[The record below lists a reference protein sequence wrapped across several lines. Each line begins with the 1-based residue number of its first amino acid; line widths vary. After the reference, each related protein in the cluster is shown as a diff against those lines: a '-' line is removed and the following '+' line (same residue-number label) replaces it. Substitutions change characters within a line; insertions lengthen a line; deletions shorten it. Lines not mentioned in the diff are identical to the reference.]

1 MRTVSLV
8 YDVLTK
14 SLSERVD
21 DLDSKRAEL
30 ERLDAYFR
38 DGNFDA
44 LDVPAKARREL
55 WQIVK
60 QGVTPWLRLVTET
73 TAERLIV
80 DGFRSADTDAVESE
94 FWRWWQ
100 GNRLDGRQMPHAVE
114 VLKSGYSFVS
124 VWAGEEEDESDES
137 PIPLIVP
144 DSPLRVDVQYDGP
157 DPFEATSAVKVRG
170 RYAWLYPDTTIV
182 HAFEWVRGK
191 WVQVGEVE
199 NTLGEI
205 PFVKFRANPDTD
217 GGHVSD
223 LHGAIPIQDRI
234 NRTTVDRLLAQAF
247 SAFRQRWAT
256 GLVLDAD
263 DDGKAVEPFNS
274 AVDRL
279 WITEDEGARF
289 GEFSEATL
297 SNYVGAIAADVEHL
311 AAVTRT
317 PPHYLLGQ
325 IVNVNAEALTAA
337 ETGLTRKVQ
346 SHQQTQGEAWEDVFR
361 LAAKAA
367 GREDLIRDD
376 LETVWRR
383 TETVSDAQRVDAGL
397 KKKGLNVPTEAI
409 WEDDLGASPQT
420 VERWRRLGRAET
432 LRASVSG
439 VVPNAGT
446 PADEPAETS
455 ENEEETAQ

>member
-1 MRTVSLV
+1 M
-8 YDVLTK
+8 
-14 SLSERVD
+14 
-21 DLDSKRAEL
+21 
-30 ERLDAYFR
+30 
-38 DGNFDA
+38 
-44 LDVPAKARREL
+44 ARRE
-55 WQIVK
+55 I
-60 QGVTPWLRLVTET
+60 
-73 TAERLIV
+73 
-80 DGFRSADTDAVESE
+80 DTRAT
-94 FWRWWQ
+94 
-100 GNRLDGRQMPHAVE
+100 GR
-114 VLKSGYSFVS
+114 G
-124 VWAGEEEDESDES
+124 
-137 PIPLIVP
+137 
-144 DSPLRVDVQYDGP
+144 
-157 DPFEATSAVKVRG
+157 
-170 RYAWLYPDTTIV
+170 
-182 HAFEWVRGK
+182 
-191 WVQVGEVE
+191 
-199 NTLGEI
+199 
-205 PFVKFRANPDTD
+205 NPD
-217 GGHVSD
+217 
-223 LHGAIPIQDRI
+223 AIGPSPGRVRAAPI
-234 NRTTVDRLLAQAF
+234 
-247 SAFRQRWAT
+247 
-256 GLVLDAD
+256 